1 MRPNGEDSVVEVV
14 EVEGHVLALDPD
26 LPIDVLQDVLA
37 VPPSPIPVMP
47 TGTRILPENA
57 TTHAGVQATITWYP
71 ATRKVTFE
79 LPARPEQTVPLAGFA
94 RAYARARRDQAH
106 ELFHAVIRMERTLRV
121 AAQAGL
127 AHADLKGPF
136 WDTRTGTATLGIYLA
151 ARDVWATIVATTRH
165 HHGQVA
171 VAIGEAVPV
180 TMSLRQAAKSLQ
192 AGARVEARP

>member
-37 VPPSPIPVMP
+37 VPPSPIPMMP
-47 TGTRILPENA
+47 AGARILPENG
-57 TTHAGVQATITWYP
+57 TSHAGVEATITWYP
-71 ATRKVTFE
+71 ATRQVTFE
-79 LPARPEQTVPLAGFA
+79 LPSRPEQTVPLAGFA
-94 RAYARARRDQAH
+94 RAYARARRVQAH

-121 AAQAGL
+121 AAHAGL
-127 AHADLKGPF
+127 AGTDLEGPF
-136 WDTRTGTATLGIYLA
+136 WDTRTGTATLGVYLA

-171 VAIGEAVPV
+171 VGIGEAVPV